1 MASLDRA
8 LAGFVGGVADYGL
21 DQLKSRQDE
30 EREVRKAK
38 LLEDLRASTAE
49 RLASFED
56 KLRQQRGDKQFSG
69 AEGDEF
75 IVRNDRGVEVNR
87 RALTA
92 EEKKVR
98 DLSLKS
104 DELGVRNIES
114 QIASRARDDARQDRV
129 AASTIAANSRR
140 GSEDGGDSPSGAVND
155 SNVANELFFRYKDEV
170 TETVN
175 SGNISRG
182 ALRAAAVDLAANSRT
197 GQEAEQKFIEFMNRY
212 RSGRAK
218 TEQANRPNLNLK
230 DYQMK
235 ALDEQ

>member
-8 LAGFVGGVADYGL
+8 VAGFVGGVADYGL

-49 RLASFED
+49 RLAQFED

-75 IVRNDRGVEVNR
+75 VVRNDRGNEVNR
-87 RALTA
+87 RALSE
-92 EEKKVR
+92 EEKRAR
-98 DLSLKS
+98 DLSLRG
-104 DELGVRNIES
+104 DELSVKNLES

-140 GSEDGGDSPSGAVND
+140 GSSDTAESGAL
-155 SNVANELFFRYKDEV
+155 SNTSIANELFYRYKDEV

-218 TEQANRPNLNLK
+218 THQANRPNLNLK

-235 ALDEQ
+235 ALDE

>member
-1 MASLDRA
+1 MDINYPQLPAEIPFPS
-8 LAGFVGGVADYGL
+8 FVVRSGL
-21 DQLKSRQDE
+21 
-30 EREVRKAK
+30 
-38 LLEDLRASTAE
+38 
-49 RLASFED
+49 
-56 KLRQQRGDKQFSG
+56 FSG

-75 IVRNDRGVEVNR
+75 VVRNDRGNEVNR

-92 EEKKVR
+92 EEKKAR
-98 DLSLKS
+98 DMGLRQDQLAL
-104 DELGVRNIES
+104 DNIES

-129 AASTIAANSRR
+129 ATSTIAANDRSNR
-140 GSEDGGDSPSGAVND
+140 DDGDSPSGAVND

-218 TEQANRPNLNLK
+218 TQQANRPNLNLK